1 MLVIHDEAQIKKMH
15 YNENI
20 NGMNRCPNIKASFG
34 QFLPHP
40 FFLLLHF

>member
-20 NGMNRCPNIKASFG
+20 NGMNRCPNIKGMEVS
-34 QFLPHP
+34 
-40 FFLLLHF
+40 